1 MFVIAAIVYVV
12 DAIVY
17 LLFASGEEQSWNSLP
32 SAADPESGGDPE
44 APPQQHKGGA
54 ADSSKESGVLRGV
67 FIQGEHKEEA
77 ASQQKERHEG
87 KGAKRGSEE
96 KGVPQSKL
104 SGEDAGHTNRAYC
117 STEGE

>member
-44 APPQQHKGGA
+44 APPQQQKGGA

-77 ASQQKERHEG
+77 ASQPKERHEG

-96 KGVPQSKL
+96 KGVPQSRL